1 VDTGIRLK
9 GSKPSESAISKD
21 NNMDDQQLL
30 RELTKLF
37 CVERDGSVNWMW
49 EQGLPLAEAAS
60 PEVQTALLV
69 YRAREGIGNP
79 F

>member
-1 VDTGIRLK
+1 
-9 GSKPSESAISKD
+9 
-21 NNMDDQQLL
+21 MDDQQLL
-30 RELTKLF
+30 RELAKLF

>member
-1 VDTGIRLK
+1 VDKGIRLK
-9 GSKPSESAISKD
+9 GATPLEIAISKD

-30 RELTKLF
+30 RELAKLF
-37 CVERDGSVNWMW
+37 CVERDGSVSWMW

-60 PEVQTALLV
+60 PEVQTALLA